1 MKLFINE
8 EYLTVLS
15 ITGVFTVPG
24 MSDNASSLDDAII
37 ESTRAFFE
45 NNHSANMPEIRKT
58 VAYAILA
65 GLYTNYSTSNPGQ
78 SNTRDIE
85 AYPLDEEMKPTFM
98 ANNFGEEPVII
109 VELEKSDIENVGDD
123 DYLVSVFFRNNDL
136 VVYAANMKTL
146 INSRYRDDLPTIV
159 EYTAT
164 VNDNDMV
171 YALLVSHDVK
181 HRHYNSFFG
190 ATVIE
195 VPTVALLDNPNQLSY
210 EDEIEVAYDRM
221 QALKHA
227 TEEE

>member
-15 ITGVFTVPG
+15 VTGVFTVPG

-58 VAYAILA
+58 VAFAILA

-85 AYPLDEEMKPTFM
+85 VYPLDEELKPAFM
-98 ANNFGEEPVII
+98 ANNLGEEPVIV
-109 VELEKSDIENVGDD
+109 VEIEKSDVENVGND

-136 VVYAANMKTL
+136 VVYAANMKSL
-146 INSRYRDDLPTIV
+146 INYRQQDDVPTIT
-159 EYTAT
+159 ERAAEIDD
-164 VNDNDMV
+164 DNKLYVM
-171 YALLVSHDVK
+171 LVSHDVK

-221 QALKHA
+221 QAIKHA

>member
-1 MKLFINE
+1 MKMFINE
-8 EYLTVLS
+8 DYLTALS
-15 ITGVFTVPG
+15 VTGIFEVPG
-24 MSDNASSLDDAII
+24 MAESGTSLDDAIV
-37 ESTRAFFE
+37 ESARAFFE
-45 NNHSANMPEIRKT
+45 SNHAANMPEIRKT
-58 VAYAILA
+58 VAFAILA
-65 GLYTNYSTSNPGQ
+65 GLYTNYSSSDAGK

-85 AYPLDEEMKPTFM
+85 VYPFADEVKSAFV
-98 ANNFGEEPVII
+98 ANNFGEVPVIA
-109 VELEKSDIENVGDD
+109 VELSVSDIKNVGDD

-146 INSRYRDDLPTIV
+146 INSRYRDNLPTIV

-195 VPTVALLDNPNQLSY
+195 VPTVALLDNPDQLSY
-210 EDEIEVAYDRM
+210 EEEIEAAYDRM
-221 QALKHA
+221 QTMKHE
-227 TEEE
+227 TEED